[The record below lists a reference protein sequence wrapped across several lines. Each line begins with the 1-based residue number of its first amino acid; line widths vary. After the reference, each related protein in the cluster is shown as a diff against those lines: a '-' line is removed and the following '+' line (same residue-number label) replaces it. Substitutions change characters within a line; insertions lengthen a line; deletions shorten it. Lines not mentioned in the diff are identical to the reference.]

1 MGSIP
6 QSGRFPWRRKWH
18 PTPGFLPEESHGQR
32 SLIGYSPYGHTDSG
46 TSEVTQHTHAGG
58 SDGNES
64 AFNAR
69 DLGSILGSGKSPG
82 GKHGYPLQYACL
94 KNSMNRGAWQVTVQR
109 VAELDTTE
117 VTEHIPP
124 GYLLALAS
132 GLITVNLNLIS
143 F

>member
-46 TSEVTQHTHAGG
+46 TSEVTQHTHTGG

-94 KNSMNRGAWQVTVQR
+94 KNSMNRGAWQVTV
-109 VAELDTTE
+109 
-117 VTEHIPP
+117 H
-124 GYLLALAS
+124 G
-132 GLITVNLNLIS
+132 ITKS
-143 F
+143 QT